1 MARAGP
7 ARPGRARATVCE
19 DSFSPGDEFSR
30 ADQVVGSGEARER
43 ILDAAED
50 LFAADGFDATPPPA
64 SLAEQSGPRG
74 CSSTT
79 SRAR

>member
-1 MARAGP
+1 MARAGT
-7 ARPGRARATVCE
+7 ARPGRARALVPQ
-19 DSFSPGDEFSR
+19 DSLSPGDEFSR
-30 ADQVVGSGEARER
+30 ADEVVGSGEARER

-64 SLAEQSGPRG
+64 SLAEQSWPRG